1 MYRNIINTLIE
12 WKDRKKRKPIVL
24 RGARQVGKSYII
36 RYFGKKYFKNYIE
49 VNLEKE
55 TDILSLF
62 QNRDISETIKL
73 LELRYNVTIK
83 QGETL
88 LFLDEIQSTPEL
100 YPKLRYFYEEMPDLH
115 IITAGSL
122 LEFLLEEHDF
132 SMPVGRI
139 EYLYLGP
146 ILFDEFLL
154 GLKKDRL
161 LEYLNSYSIIDDS
174 SKDKIPLA
182 IHNELMEL
190 FKKYIYLGGMPEVIE
205 SFVENNESFKNAELV
220 KQSIIQTYQD
230 DFVKYKKKI
239 DYILMTKIYNRLP
252 ITVANKVKYSNLDT
266 NERSKDISNIL
277 HLFELAK
284 IIYGVKHSSSN
295 GVPLD
300 AETNDKIV
308 KNLFLDVGL
317 LLSMQ
322 GLNYNDLD
330 FTETAEN
337 QSLSNNGNISEQF
350 VGQHLLYSLE
360 EFIKPKLHYWV
371 REKSSSSAEIDF
383 VIAQN
388 SKIIPIEVKSG
399 KTGSL
404 KSLQRF
410 LLEKKLKFA
419 VRVNSDF
426 PSIIDVENK
435 LTTKEEITYKLL
447 SIPFYMIYRVREL
460 IEDVLENE
468 NLQR

>member
-1 MYRNIINTLIE
+1 MYRNITNTLID
-12 WKDRKKRKPIVL
+12 WKNRKKRKPIVL

-49 VNLEKE
+49 INLEKE

-62 QNRDISETIKL
+62 QNRAISETIKL
-73 LELRYNVTIK
+73 LELKYNVTIK
-83 QGETL
+83 EGETL
-88 LFLDEIQSTPEL
+88 LFLDEIQSVPEL

-146 ILFDEFLL
+146 LLFDEFLL
-154 GLKKDRL
+154 GLGKGKL
-161 LEYLNSYSIIDDS
+161 LEYLNAYSIDDS
-174 SKDKIPLA
+174 NNKIPLS

-205 SFVENNESFKNAELV
+205 SFIENEESFKNAELV

-230 DFVKYKKKI
+230 DFVKYNKKI

-266 NERSKDISNIL
+266 NEKSKNISNIL

-284 IIYGVKHSSSN
+284 IIYGVKHSASN
-295 GVPLD
+295 GVPLE

-330 FTETAEN
+330 FTETAQN
-337 QSLSNNGNISEQF
+337 QNLSNIGNISEQF

-371 REKSSSSAEIDF
+371 REKSNSSAEIDF

-419 VRVNSDF
+419 VRINGDL
-426 PSIIDVENK
+426 PSLIDVENR
-435 LTTKEEITYKLL
+435 LTTKEEIRYKFL
-447 SIPFYMIYRVREL
+447 SIPFYMVYRVREI
-460 IEDVLENE
+460 IEEMFENE